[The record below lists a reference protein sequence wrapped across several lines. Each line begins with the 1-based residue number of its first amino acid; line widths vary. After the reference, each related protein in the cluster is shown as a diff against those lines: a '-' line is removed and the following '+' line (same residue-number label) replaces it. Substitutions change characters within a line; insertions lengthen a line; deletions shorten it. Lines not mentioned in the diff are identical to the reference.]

1 MIQGNVGTKDG
12 KEVELKQGYFKSQ
25 KFAVHLSYSEAMYSN
40 DAFQKDNYQLNIKDA
55 LKNCIIEGSTKVTL
69 YEELNKEKKSILVKN
84 FDQKNY
90 SKVMEIIKWDEK
102 RRSLDLVEH
111 INSFFLSLLEAL
123 VTIGS

>member
-1 MIQGNVGTKDG
+1 
-12 KEVELKQGYFKSQ
+12 
-25 KFAVHLSYSEAMYSN
+25 MYSN